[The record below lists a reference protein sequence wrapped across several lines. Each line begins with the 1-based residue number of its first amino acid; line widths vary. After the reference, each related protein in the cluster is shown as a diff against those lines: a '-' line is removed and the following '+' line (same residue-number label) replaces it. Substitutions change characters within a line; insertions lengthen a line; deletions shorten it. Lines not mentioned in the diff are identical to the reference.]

1 MSYILSANYT
11 KDVCSQGV
19 LRENMKELVSWVRT
33 SDKVITF

>member
-11 KDVCSQGV
+11 KDVCSQSV
-19 LRENMKELVSWVRT
+19 LRENMTELVSWVRT